1 MIDNP
6 LFAANLAA
14 ARSMIIAAARKTHPE
29 RTPSRASVRRVADA
43 LAETPV
49 EFLRRGITA
58 ATVAQEILDE
68 TGTQPSRLAKD
79 DFDCAFVDAAT
90 V

>member
-1 MIDNP
+1 MKIVIRLQGSIANP
-6 LFAANLAA
+6 SL
-14 ARSMIIAAARKTHPE
+14 
-29 RTPSRASVRRVADA
+29 ASVRRVADA

-49 EFLRRGITA
+49 ESLRRGITA

-79 DFDCAFVDAAT
+79 DFDCAFADAAT